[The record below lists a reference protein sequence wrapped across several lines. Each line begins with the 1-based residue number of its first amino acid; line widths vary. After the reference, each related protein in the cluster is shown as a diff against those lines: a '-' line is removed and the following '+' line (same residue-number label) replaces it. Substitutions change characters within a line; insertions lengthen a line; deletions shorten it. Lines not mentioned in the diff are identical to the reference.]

1 MTTENSKNR
10 KTSPLARSFHF
21 HMEQN
26 FGSPTVFSAN
36 QCTDCSH
43 DFEFEITRGNCI
55 TKGHAAD
62 PPSRCPSG
70 LGITMQSYTE
80 KKGLKIT
87 QFIIPERVPA
97 RGDIQPP
104 RSAAAPSPPGPS
116 TKSG

>member
-26 FGSPTVFSAN
+26 FGSPTVFPAN

-80 KKGLKIT
+80 K
-87 QFIIPERVPA
+87 E
-97 RGDIQPP
+97 
-104 RSAAAPSPPGPS
+104 
-116 TKSG
+116 